1 MKLTLHQKVAV
12 GLGLFA
18 LIYSGAAWNLP
29 RFALTTGVVDSYI
42 FPLILGSVLLLLSAV
57 YFVQSAGKAG
67 NKPVMENVDVAL
79 LAKLFAA
86 TVVYAFILS
95 TLGFV
100 IATIA
105 FLTCNMYLL
114 GRKKWLANIAI
125 SAALALVIYT
135 VFVYVLKVNL
145 AKGILPF

>member
-1 MKLTLHQKVAV
+1 MKLTLNQKVAI

-18 LIYSGAAWNLP
+18 LIYTGAAWNLP

-42 FPLILGSVLLLLSAV
+42 FPMILGCVLLLLSAV
-57 YFVQSAGKAG
+57 YFVQSGGKADT
-67 NKPVMENVDVAL
+67 KRMMADVDVPL
-79 LAKLFAA
+79 LVKLFAA
-86 TVVYAFILS
+86 TAAYAFILS

-100 IATIA
+100 IATIL

-114 GRKKWLANIAI
+114 GRKKWVTNIAI
-125 SAALALVIYT
+125 ATGLSMVIYT

>member
-1 MKLTLHQKVAV
+1 MKLTLNQKVAL
-12 GLGLFA
+12 GLGVFA
-18 LIYSGAAWNLP
+18 LIYTGAAWNLP

-42 FPLILGSVLLLLSAV
+42 FPMILGCVLLLLSAV
-57 YFVQSAGKAG
+57 YFVQSAGQTTSK
-67 NKPVMENVDVAL
+67 KILEDVDVPL
-79 LAKLFAA
+79 LLKLMGA
-86 TVVYAFILS
+86 TVLYAFILS

-100 IATIA
+100 IATIL

-114 GRKKWLANIAI
+114 GRKKWVSNII
-125 SAALALVIYT
+125 IAASLSLVIYT